1 MGGLIAFS
9 KPQDLP
15 EGASPRTWDTDFE
28 VGSVKSRPGLSSFFT
43 YANTWQITGYSI
55 GSGGLA
61 SFTYSGTPEP
71 TTNEGIT
78 LSGFIGALSVLN
90 GQVVY
95 VEAVTLST
103 FMAVVVNGP
112 ILTVSGL
119 TANAVSSTGQFV
131 GPNVGSL
138 ITGASWSSPSNISS
152 STAYASVVTGS
163 VAQAAGVPSSA
174 ANIGVG
180 RLWVTP
186 ANAITTGSSFA
197 TSALLVSPNNF
208 SDYLMVNFASLGVPS
223 GAVITGLVVGY
234 KASYSGTGN
243 T

>member
-1 MGGLIAFS
+1 MGHTIQQPIGIASLDTMGGLIAFS

-112 ILTVSGL
+112 ILTVSGQYRSVHYNCHECAKGHCL
-119 TANAVSSTGQFV
+119 DVDNLAVQYRERANESAKGYAFIGSRLGSSRICERRKATAT
-131 GPNVGSL
+131 
-138 ITGASWSSPSNISS
+138 
-152 STAYASVVTGS
+152 Y
-163 VAQAAGVPSSA
+163 GVPSDLPR
-174 ANIGVG
+174 ICI
-180 RLWVTP
+180 R
-186 ANAITTGSSFA
+186 
-197 TSALLVSPNNF
+197 
-208 SDYLMVNFASLGVPS
+208 
-223 GAVITGLVVGY
+223 
-234 KASYSGTGN
+234 KE
-243 T
+243 